1 MADLQKLLCAEVRR
15 NLKAGDRPRIPA
27 GGELL
32 WRWFSD
38 LCGTRQAGLNGPLPI
53 AFNEIAAYAW
63 LFTIPIEPRHVVVL
77 KAMDAAFLDE
87 IAESTPPPGTKIAPR
102 VSPRPLS
109 SALFDANF

>member
-15 NLKAGDRPRIPA
+15 NLKGGDRPRIPA

-38 LCGTRQAGLNGPLPI
+38 LSGTRQAGFGGPLPI
-53 AFNEIAAYAW
+53 TFNEIAAYAR
-63 LFTIPIEPRHVVVL
+63 LFAIPIAPRHVAIL

-87 IAESTPPPGTKIAPR
+87 IAESTPPSGVKVAPR

-109 SALFDANF
+109 GALFDANF